1 MENLDSFICIN
12 CWFFFQLDVLNKA
25 GLSKDNFENS
35 EAKVMEDTSK
45 QTKVDDFFNSSRTS
59 ATDDEIEALWNSLED
74 DDFEESDSK
83 RIKLG

>member
-1 MENLDSFICIN
+1 
-12 CWFFFQLDVLNKA
+12 
-25 GLSKDNFENS
+25 
-35 EAKVMEDTSK
+35 MEDTSK